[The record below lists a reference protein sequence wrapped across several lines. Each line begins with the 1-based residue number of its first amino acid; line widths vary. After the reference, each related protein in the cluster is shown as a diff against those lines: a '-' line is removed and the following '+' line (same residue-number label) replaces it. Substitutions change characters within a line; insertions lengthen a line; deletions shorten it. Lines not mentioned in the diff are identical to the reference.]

1 MTHSATVQ
9 IKNIVTFTIH
19 AHSKCLYA
27 CPILSGLYV
36 SLFEKKKYVYILMI
50 STPNHATIS

>member
-1 MTHSATVQ
+1 MTHSATIQ
-9 IKNIVTFTIH
+9 IKDIVTFTIH

-36 SLFEKKKYVYILMI
+36 SLFEKKNTYIF
-50 STPNHATIS
+50 